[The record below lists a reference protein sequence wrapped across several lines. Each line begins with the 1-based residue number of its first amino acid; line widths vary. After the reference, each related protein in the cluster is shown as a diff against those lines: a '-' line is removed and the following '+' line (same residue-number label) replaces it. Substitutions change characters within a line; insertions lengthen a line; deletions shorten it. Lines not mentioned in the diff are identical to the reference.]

1 MKVFK
6 FGGASVKDAEGI
18 RNLIKIIAGEP
29 ENLIVVISAF
39 GKTTNALEKVLK
51 SWLAG
56 ENDYKDHLDAIYS
69 YHSSVTEELFP
80 SGNSARSKID
90 ISFSNL
96 RKYLKSS
103 KRSEYDFE
111 YDQIVSYGE
120 LWSTIIIA
128 EFLKKS
134 GIDAEWTDIRGI
146 LLTDD
151 RYRDANILW
160 NDSLTRVKSVFDF
173 KKSPVYVTQGF
184 IGGTVNGLS
193 TTLGREGSDYTA
205 AILGNMLDAES
216 VTVWKDVPGLLN
228 ADPKWLSDARKL
240 DEMSY
245 REAVEMTFSGAKV
258 IHPKTIKPLQNKNI
272 PLYVKSFLAPEEK
285 GTMVIA
291 DPTIRK
297 IVPVFIRKE
306 NQILISFLPR
316 DFSFVMGDNL
326 SRIFHL
332 FMDHGIKVNLVEAS
346 AVSIDVCVDDE
357 KAKLDSLL
365 ISLKDDFSAVYNE
378 DVEMLSIR
386 HYTPEAITRIT
397 TGREIL
403 LEQRTRSTVRFVV
416 RGIASSRVSG
426 TRNDEATLLGCQ

>member
-6 FGGASVKDAEGI
+6 FGGASVKDAAGI
-18 RNLIKIIAGEP
+18 SNLAKIVAGEHD
-29 ENLIVVISAF
+29 NLVIVVSAF

-51 SWLAG
+51 TWLAG
-56 ENDYKDHLDAIYS
+56 DKNYKDHLDDIYS
-69 YHSSVTEELFP
+69 YHASVTEELFI
-80 SGNSARSKID
+80 SENTAKSKID
-90 ISFSNL
+90 DSFARL
-96 RKYLKSS
+96 KKYLKDATQSG
-103 KRSEYDFE
+103 YDFE

-120 LWSTIIIA
+120 IWSTIIIA
-128 EFLKKS
+128 EFLKKT
-134 GIDAEWTDIRGI
+134 GINAEWIDIRDY
-146 LLTDD
+146 LLTDE

-160 NDSLTRVKSVFDF
+160 EDSFTVIKSVFDF
-173 KKSPVYVTQGF
+173 RKSLVYVTQGF
-184 IGGTVNGLS
+184 IGGTTNGHS

-228 ADPKWLSDARKL
+228 ADPKWMAGAQKL
-240 DEMSY
+240 EEMSY

-297 IVPVFIRKE
+297 VIPIFIRKE

-332 FMDHGIKVNLVEAS
+332 FMDHGVKVNLVEAS

-357 KAKLDSLL
+357 KARLDSLL
-365 ISLKDDFSAVYNE
+365 ISLKDEFSAIYNE

-386 HYTPEAITRIT
+386 HYTPEAIARIT

-416 RGIASSRVSG
+416 RKSDPPTPLKGG
-426 TRNDEATLLGCQ
+426 

>member
-1 MKVFK
+1 
-6 FGGASVKDAEGI
+6 
-18 RNLIKIIAGEP
+18 
-29 ENLIVVISAF
+29 VI
-39 GKTTNALEKVLK
+39 
-51 SWLAG
+51 
-56 ENDYKDHLDAIYS
+56 
-69 YHSSVTEELFP
+69 
-80 SGNSARSKID
+80 
-90 ISFSNL
+90 
-96 RKYLKSS
+96 
-103 KRSEYDFE
+103 
-111 YDQIVSYGE
+111 
-120 LWSTIIIA
+120 
-128 EFLKKS
+128 
-134 GIDAEWTDIRGI
+134 
-146 LLTDD
+146 
-151 RYRDANILW
+151 
-160 NDSLTRVKSVFDF
+160 KSVFDF
-173 KKSPVYVTQGF
+173 RKSLVYVTQGF
-184 IGGTVNGLS
+184 IGGTTNGHS

-228 ADPKWLSDARKL
+228 ADPKWMAGAQKL
-240 DEMSY
+240 EEMSY

-297 IVPVFIRKE
+297 VIPIFIRKE

-332 FMDHGIKVNLVEAS
+332 FMDHGVKVNLVEAS

-357 KAKLDSLL
+357 KARLDSLL
-365 ISLKDDFSAVYNE
+365 ISLKDEFSAIYNE

-386 HYTPEAITRIT
+386 HYTPEAIARIT

-416 RGIASSRVSG
+416 RKSDPPTPLKGG
-426 TRNDEATLLGCQ
+426 